1 MKKLLLLVMA
11 AMLAFAADAQQIGVT
26 GGFNVSNWTK
36 SDYTDPKT
44 GFNIGLKAEYE
55 VAEPF
60 FIEGSF
66 LVARQGLKFSYKDR
80 WTDDMSITTWSIRV
94 PINFGYKFHLNST
107 FDVAPKVGIYGAF
120 AVGGSTES
128 DYVNQLDGSKPY
140 DGYNPY
146 KDFEDFTLDGNNFK
160 RPDFGFG
167 FGANVYIAE
176 HFEVSTGWEFGVCDT
191 WENEAYKNTHNH
203 NWYVNLAFLF

>member
-11 AMLAFAADAQQIGVT
+11 AMLAFAADAQQIGLT

-66 LVARQGLKFSYKDR
+66 LVARQGLKFSQEDWYESDF
-80 WTDDMSITTWSIRV
+80 SFTTWSIRV

-120 AVGGSTES
+120 AVGGSSES
-128 DYVNQLDGSKPY
+128 DYAPLDGI
-140 DGYNPY
+140 NPY
-146 KDFEDFTLDGNNFK
+146 KDFEDVSSDMNNFK